1 MNLVPT
7 AAGREAGRPWGLE
20 EICPYI
26 RLALYDEEPVHYWV
40 RERIIYDYELIYI
53 KQGGC
58 VITIGDEVFHAKP
71 GMVFLFRPG
80 VRHSILATEGPKFIQ
95 PHVHFDLLQ
104 YDDRREVDINFR
116 PEDEMTA
123 DELAHVRPDVLREM
137 YPDFPDQIELVDAH
151 RIEFLLYEL
160 ITYYKA
166 EHDRQDVAQVHM
178 KWMFL
183 RLFSQLCD
191 EIRWSQLRSKRAP
204 SVLANNIRL
213 YLEEHYRKRVSLDEL
228 SNIYHLDKSYLG
240 RVFHKTYDISI
251 IQFHQRNRIERGKE
265 LLRYSNASVTEI
277 ADNLDFEDI
286 HAFSRAFKQI
296 TGMSPSEYR
305 QQTMSEEKP

>member
-1 MNLVPT
+1 MDHVLLPVGHEEVKVNC
-7 AAGREAGRPWGLE
+7 LE
-20 EICPYI
+20 RICPYI
-26 RLALYDEEPVHYWV
+26 RLALYDEEPLHYWV

-53 KQGGC
+53 KQGDC
-58 VITIGDEVFHAKP
+58 IITIEDRVYHARP

-80 VRHSILATEGPKFIQ
+80 IRHSIHVTESPKFIQ

-104 YDDRREVDINFR
+104 YEDRREVDINFR
-116 PEDEMTA
+116 PADEMSP
-123 DELAHVRPDVLREM
+123 DELTHVRPDVLKEM

-191 EIRWSQLRSKRAP
+191 EIRWGQLRDKRTP

-213 YLEEHYRKRVSLDEL
+213 YLEEHYRKRVTLDEL

-251 IQFHQRNRIERGKE
+251 IQFHQKNRIERGKE

-305 QQTMSEEKP
+305 QHTMGEEGT